1 MARPHRRGHEALFAH
16 EEEPL
21 PAIAAEDATDEVT
34 TEPTPESIE
43 IPVFPCSSQLTK
55 ISSEWAIVRHT
66 DIKTSAMFSLDRH
79 QLIELGLS
87 VRMIGQQVREPGL
100 PLGCQGCLY
109 RLHLYGSRRNEL
121 VSSGIQSP
129 FDLRVRLAAPEQVGD
144 LMTQVFPRIG
154 HRRSDQRSARGLC
167 QGGEGHRV
175 HRVSFSSD

>member
-34 TEPTPESIE
+34 AEPTPESIE

-79 QLIELGLS
+79 QLIELGSAMLKCGQS
-87 VRMIGQQVREPGL
+87 MPSPKQIEKAAKRVGETVRDSGL
-100 PLGCQGCLY
+100 VVP
-109 RLHLYGSRRNEL
+109 
-121 VSSGIQSP
+121 
-129 FDLRVRLAAPEQVGD
+129 
-144 LMTQVFPRIG
+144 T
-154 HRRSDQRSARGLC
+154 
-167 QGGEGHRV
+167 
-175 HRVSFSSD
+175 